1 VPIGLTSSRSG
12 PISASTDP
20 PVAALVLAAF
30 ADEADP
36 ALPAGL
42 REAVAAMAGRWAVAA
57 ASPGIAFASARVP
70 AALVEG
76 ATAFY
81 EPEPDG
87 LPDALLAALASHEGP
102 VLLVAPDV
110 PRLDDRLAAAA
121 LGDLAAGCALTF
133 APATDARPFLL
144 GLRSADPELLALV
157 AGRGRRDEVL
167 AAAIELGGEVGLLRS
182 ERRLVTPGDARALA
196 IDPLAPPELAELLR

>member
-1 VPIGLTSSRSG
+1 
-12 PISASTDP
+12 
-20 PVAALVLAAF
+20 VAAN
-30 ADEADP
+30 
-36 ALPAGL
+36 AGH
-42 REAVAAMAGRWAVAA
+42 WAVAT
-57 ASPGIAFASARVP
+57 ASPGLAFASVRVP

-76 ATAFY
+76 AVAFD

-87 LPDALLAALASHEGP
+87 LPDALLGALPGHDGP

-121 LGDLAAGCALTF
+121 LADLAAGCALTF

-144 GLRSADPELLALV
+144 GLRGADPQLLSLV
-157 AGRGRRDEVL
+157 AARGRRDEVL

-182 ERRLVTPGDARALA
+182 ERRLVTRGDARALA
-196 IDPLAPPELAELLR
+196 IDPLAPPELAPLLGRGSGFVSHSEANPEND